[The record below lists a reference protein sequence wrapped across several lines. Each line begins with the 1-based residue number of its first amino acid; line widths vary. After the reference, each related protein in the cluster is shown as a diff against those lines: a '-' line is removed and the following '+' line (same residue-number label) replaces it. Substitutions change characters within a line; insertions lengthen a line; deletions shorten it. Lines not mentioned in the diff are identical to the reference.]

1 MNLTL
6 SKRADYVVRS
16 ALSLA
21 RAYESGESRKI
32 REVVAEMDVP
42 ATFAS
47 QILSDL
53 VRAGLAT
60 SKAGKAGGY
69 RLARRPEEVRLIDL
83 VEAAEGPLRAERCA
97 LGDGPCR
104 WGEVCPLH
112 ETWQEASAA
121 LREVL
126 ARTSLA
132 DVVARDRALEAGTY
146 PAPPDSHRHS
156 PRQFAL
162 RDTVQVELPLA
173 VVVAEL
179 EAAPTWIS
187 ARAAAAAQAADSLRR
202 AIDPTGPDW
211 LGGVRPSVRLARG
224 DLTPRP
230 SASVAGHEPGEG
242 AEPEF
247 STVAART
254 VGAPGAP
261 GARFHLDWDATSAR
275 GLGSRLEADLDVVEL
290 DGSRVELRTEA
301 VVRPPVDVAGS
312 DALLERIARTL
323 LREFL
328 RQLARELEAT
338 RRAQGSRGRT
348 AGHVVRDVVG

>member
-60 SKAGKAGGY
+60 SKAGKSGGY

-146 PAPPDSHRHS
+146 PAPSDSHRHS

-179 EAAPTWIS
+179 EAAPSWIS

-211 LGGVRPSVRLARG
+211 LGGVRPSVRLART
-224 DLTPRP
+224 DVTPRP
-230 SASVAGHEPGEG
+230 SEPVVGRKPTEVARIESPAVASRAVEAGEV
-242 AEPEF
+242 
-247 STVAART
+247 T
-254 VGAPGAP
+254 

-275 GLGSRLEADLDVVEL
+275 ELSSRLEADLDVIAL
-290 DGSRVELRTEA
+290 DGSRVEVRAAA

-312 DALLERIARTL
+312 DALFERIARML

-328 RQLARELEAT
+328 RQLARELEAV
-338 RRAQGSRGRT
+338 RQAEESHGRT
-348 AGHVVRDVVG
+348 AGHVVRHVAG

>member
-60 SKAGKAGGY
+60 SKAGKSGGY

-146 PAPPDSHRHS
+146 PAPSDSHRHP

-179 EAAPTWIS
+179 EAAPSWIS

-211 LGGVRPSVRLARG
+211 LGGVRPSVRLART
-224 DLTPRP
+224 DVTPRP
-230 SASVAGHEPGEG
+230 SEPVVGCKPTEVARIESPAVASRAVEAGEV
-242 AEPEF
+242 
-247 STVAART
+247 T
-254 VGAPGAP
+254 

-275 GLGSRLEADLDVVEL
+275 GLGSRLEADLDVIAL
-290 DGSRVELRTEA
+290 DGARVEVRAAA

-328 RQLARELEAT
+328 RQLARELEAV
-338 RRAQGSRGRT
+338 RRAEESHGRT
-348 AGHVVRDVVG
+348 AGHVVRHVAG